1 MTERRLRALVV
12 EDEHLLAANLVDA
25 LNRLGLEVGG
35 VASNRADATA
45 LIEQDG
51 FDIAFID
58 LFLGREYHGLDLARM
73 ASARAV
79 AVVLV
84 TGQLSHAISDALA
97 SLRSAALLTKP
108 FSIDQLRSVVDAV
121 RHGLA
126 KPNEDTNGRPL

>member
-1 MTERRLRALVV
+1 MV
-12 EDEHLLAANLVDA
+12 EDEHLLAANLVDS
-25 LNRLGLEVGG
+25 LRRIGLEVGG

-45 LIEQDG
+45 LIEQHG

-58 LFLGREYHGLDLARM
+58 LFLGREYHGLDLARL

-84 TGQLSHAISDALA
+84 TGQLSHTISDTLA

-121 RHGLA
+121 RQGLA
-126 KPNEDTNGRPL
+126 KPNEDASPGSL